1 MFKALL
7 VPPDAM
13 LYETAKNY
21 VACIVAQRRGCAV
34 ALSVELDAMRSR
46 SHAEFEAALVRY
58 GIEFDDKEDVLDIAV
73 ELNDYAERSEFR

>member
-1 MFKALL
+1 MIKTFL

-34 ALSVELDAMRSR
+34 NLAASLDAMRSR
-46 SHAEFEAALVRY
+46 SHADFEAAIVRH
-58 GIEFDDKEDVLDIAV
+58 GIEFDDKEDVLDIAI
-73 ELNDYAERSEFR
+73 ELSQYAERSSF